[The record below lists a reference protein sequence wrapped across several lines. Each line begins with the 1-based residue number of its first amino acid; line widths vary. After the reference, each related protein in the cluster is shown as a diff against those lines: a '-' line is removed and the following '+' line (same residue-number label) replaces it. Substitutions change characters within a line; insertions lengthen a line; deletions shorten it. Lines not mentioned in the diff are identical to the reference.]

1 MGVYIDKFEPK
12 YGLYQIDQNKIHKYK
27 GKGGTVRVYPIQEID
42 LVRCGECKY
51 WHEGISYDTCD
62 KHIGH
67 GFPSN
72 YFCADGERRE

>member
-1 MGVYIDKFEPK
+1 MSFIVKGMGMPK
-12 YGLYQIDQNKIHKYK
+12 GGLYNVMNGKFFKYK
-27 GKGGTVRVYPIQEID
+27 AKGGTVRQYDIIEIVECKD
-42 LVRCGECKY
+42 CKY

-72 YFCADGERRE
+72 YFCADGERREE